1 MEVAREVKRRG
12 GLSLIGF
19 VKEQWFSVL
28 SEKPAHKLQE

>member
-12 GLSLIGF
+12 GLIGF

-28 SEKPAHKLQE
+28 SEKLAHKLQE